1 MRKKKHNPKQ
11 GVLSG
16 AVSPKKTETIDAFEK
31 PHLHD
36 PRSQATQTLEELEQ
50 IEKESVAQQLPEQKS
65 VFRADS
71 IKNRAKRRGVHNLP
85 DQLNPPMGF
94 DPDKAYDSVFPF
106 IKLPFLQPSAPEDNI
121 GFGSPEPPPN
131 KIYFGDNLHVLRS
144 LPANCIDLIY
154 IDPPF
159 FSGRNYNQIWGD
171 DNEVRTFYDIWED
184 GLPSYLVWLNARL
197 WEMRRVLKDTG
208 SIYVHCDWHASHYI
222 KCEMDKIFGYDN
234 FINEIVWYY
243 SGAGVPKDR
252 FAKRH
257 DIIYWYSKGPEWKF
271 NVDKVREDYAEAT
284 KERFK
289 HYIGNKRES
298 GDFGIQS
305 LNPLGKHPDDVLRV
319 SIIPPSGKERIGYP
333 TQKPMELVQKLIEA
347 ASDMGD
353 TVADFFMGG
362 GTTLCVAMGVRTKR
376 TETKIDYYLAEP
388 RNFVGCDI
396 SRVAASVSLNRI
408 IKDAETISGQTAS
421 VNVGAVKDRQASF
434 DLTIKKIPDI
444 KVYYLGVY
452 PIEKFATL
460 KQEEFENFILTSYGS
475 RRFTGEGTVTGV
487 MNATTSLLVG
497 PTDPTKGVSEETLKQ
512 FVVDS
517 LKLRYQE
524 NIRMKLKV
532 VAWVFPPSLQKYA
545 KKLEEY
551 FYKQNVAVDIELIP
565 INSQLFRKRILEHYK
580 DADEN
585 EFLLKFVT
593 SPSIAEI
600 AVTKMGHLNYRCEAV
615 GARSNNLDGYLI
627 NSQWDFDFKNG
638 LFAEAEYSLMRKQ
651 ENGKFV
657 AVLEAEKTFE
667 KTGKYLVACRVQ
679 DNLGGETT
687 ISKEVNIT

>member
-1 MRKKKHNPKQ
+1 MAKKYNPNKQ

-16 AVSPKKTETIDAFEK
+16 AVSPKKTETRDAFEEQ
-31 PHLHD
+31 HHDD
-36 PRSQATQTLEELEQ
+36 PRSQTTQTLEELEQ

-71 IKNRAKRRGVHNLP
+71 IKNRARKRGVHNLP

-106 IKLPFLQPSAPEDNI
+106 IKLPFLQPNTPEDNI
-121 GFGSPEPPPN
+121 SFDSPELPPN

-144 LPANCIDLIY
+144 LPANCVDLIY

-197 WEMRRVLKDTG
+197 WEMKRVLKDTG

-222 KCEMDKIFGYDN
+222 KCEMDKIFGYDSFQN
-234 FINEIVWYY
+234 EFIWYY
-243 SGAGVPKDR
+243 GGGGA
-252 FAKRH
+252 
-257 DIIYWYSKGPEWKF
+257 S
-271 NVDKVREDYAEAT
+271 
-284 KERFK
+284 KERWGRK
-289 HYIGNKRES
+289 HDVILFYTKGKEWIFNIDAVRIPHKWTAGQKRADGS
-298 GDFGIQS
+298 KRDYDK
-305 LNPLGKHPDDVLRV
+305 GKIPDDVFIHHSV
-319 SIIPPSGKERIGYP
+319 MPWGGEKIGYP
-333 TQKPMELVQKLIEA
+333 TQKPEELLERIIK
-347 ASDMGD
+347 ASSVPGD
-353 TVADFFMGG
+353 LVADLFMGG
-362 GTTLCVAMGVRTKR
+362 ATTLAVALKNGRR
-376 TETKIDYYLAEP
+376 FI
-388 RNFVGCDI
+388 GCDI
-396 SRVAASVSLNRI
+396 SRVASSVALNRI
-408 IKDAETISGQTAS
+408 IKDAEVISGKTAS
-421 VNVGAVKDRQASF
+421 VNVGVVKEGQASF
-434 DLTIKKIPDI
+434 ELTIKKVPDI

-460 KQEEFENFILTSYGS
+460 KQEDFEDFILTSYGA

-497 PTDPTKGVSEETLKQ
+497 PADPRKGVSEDTLKQ

-545 KKLEEY
+545 KKLKEY
-551 FYKQNVAVDIELIP
+551 FYKENVAVDIELIP
-565 INSQLFRKRILEHYK
+565 INSQLFRKRILEHYR

-600 AVTKMGHLNYRCEAV
+600 AVRKISHLKYQFEAV
-615 GARSNNLDGYLI
+615 GARSNNLDGFLI
-627 NSQWDFDFKNG
+627 NCQWDFDFKKG

-667 KTGKYLVACRVQ
+667 KAGKYLVACRVQ
-679 DNLGGETT
+679 DNLGGEAT
-687 ISKEVNIT
+687 ITKEVDIT